1 MEIEIRTSD
10 EIESPEFLNQIES
23 INNVDGSDSAIFCK
37 LLIAFFGIGHFHQEH
52 TIGLLKYDTV
62 AVNEAIKDEDRFEF
76 SKNCI
81 YLELCLKTVFNVEEK
96 HDASKKV
103 TLNMIIIKVYT
114 EIINLATASKSLL
127 NVKEIRELTKI
138 EQKKF
143 DDVNDK
149 IKNSL
154 ATRNHIIQV
163 LKDFTTKTE
172 IELSNNIP
180 DDTTLELITKAQ
192 DLLRKL
198 CQWKPIYETEDL
210 TKA

>member
-1 MEIEIRTSD
+1 MEIEITTND
-10 EIESPEFLNQIES
+10 EIESPEFLNQIQS

-37 LLIAFFGIGHFHQEH
+37 LLIAFFGIGHFHERYA
-52 TIGLLKYDTV
+52 IGLLKYDTD
-62 AVNEAIKDEDRFEF
+62 AVNEAIKDEDRMEF
-76 SKNCI
+76 SKDCI
-81 YLELCLKTVFNVEEK
+81 YLELCLKTVFKVEEK
-96 HDASKKV
+96 FDLDKKV

-114 EIINLATASKSLL
+114 EIINLATASRSLL

-149 IKNSL
+149 VKNAL

-163 LKDFTTKTE
+163 LKEFTTKSE

-180 DDTTLELITKAQ
+180 DDTTLELITKSQ
-192 DLLRKL
+192 TLLRKL
-198 CQWKPIYETEDL
+198 CKWKPVAEEKDL
-210 TKA
+210 SEL